1 MNEIGRKV
9 VRTDSAPAPVG
20 PFSQGMKVDK
30 FVFVSGQ
37 GPFDPKTGKI
47 IGGDIASQ
55 SRRTLENIKGILE
68 ASGLT
73 MSDVMM
79 VSVFLKR
86 PEDFQGMND
95 VYKTFLPDKP
105 PARTTV
111 VTKFVASR
119 MLIEAN
125 AIAYRE

>member
-1 MNEIGRKV
+1 MNGIGRQV
-9 VRTDSAPAPVG
+9 VRTDSAPEPVG
-20 PFSQGMKVDK
+20 PFSQGIKTDK

-37 GPFDPKTGKI
+37 GPFDSKTGKI
-47 IGGDIASQ
+47 VANDIASQ
-55 SRRTLENIKGILE
+55 TRQTLENIKGILD

-73 MSDVMM
+73 MGDVVM

-95 VYKTFLPDKP
+95 IYKTFFPDKP
-105 PARTTV
+105 PTRTTV
-111 VTKFVASR
+111 VTGFVAPD

-125 AIAYRE
+125 AIACRE

>member
-1 MNEIGRKV
+1 MNEAGKQV
-9 VRTDSAPAPVG
+9 VRTDRAPAPVG
-20 PFSQGMKVDK
+20 PYSQGVKSGK

-47 IGGDIASQ
+47 VGEEIASQ
-55 SRRTLENIKGILE
+55 TRRTFENIKGILE
-68 ASGLT
+68 GSGLG
-73 MSDVMM
+73 MADVVM

-86 PEDFQGMND
+86 PEDFQGMNQ
-95 VYKTFLPDKP
+95 VYKTFFPEKA

-111 VTKFVASR
+111 VTDFVAPG

-125 AIAYRE
+125 AIACRE